1 MDYIQNIQENS
12 VLPLYNTVIFPGS
25 VTQIALDN
33 KEAGKILALYGDNNR
48 YLVGLTVRE
57 NSEGSDLENASFY
70 SVGTLLKIESLKT
83 TQDGMLAQFRALK
96 KIHIEELEIK
106 EQDIFSMY
114 TFLSDVDDVDDKMK
128 AEILNSVKTLV
139 KDLGKNFQGSES
151 YIQAI
156 EKIET
161 VDEIIGTVLPLL
173 SVPLEEK
180 QRLLEETSQRKIGLM
195 FIDILQKQKQVLD
208 VQIEMSQKMNEK
220 MNKNHRETI
229 LREQLKAIQ
238 EELGEGPGSPNGKDY
253 RKLIEEAQMPDEV
266 KKVALEQVNKLE
278 SMGPQNHEAGVVQN
292 YLDLLVQLPWKTP
305 EYKEIDIEKA
315 REILEQEHYGIE
327 KVKTRIIQHLA
338 VMKLKK
344 EKKGSIILLVG
355 PPGTGKTSLGKSI
368 AHAMDRKYVRLSLG
382 GIRDEA
388 EIRGHRRTYVGAL
401 PGRIIQGMKKAGE
414 KNPVFVLDEVD
425 KLMASYSGDPASA
438 LLEVLDPE
446 QNNTFADHYL
456 EVPYDL
462 SDVFFVAT
470 ANSLSS
476 IPGPLLDRME
486 VIEMSS
492 YTNNEKFHI
501 GKNHLLDSVLDDHGL
516 DAEKLV
522 IEDEA
527 LEAVIK
533 NYTREA
539 GVRGLKK
546 ELAKIARVASEKIVT
561 GEVKGPFVVKEDML
575 KEVLGRV
582 KVRLDDVLQTNMPG
596 VVTGLAWTPVGG
608 DILFIE
614 GSLMPGKGELIL
626 TGQLGDV
633 MKESARISMSL
644 IRSRLVHLINQFDFS
659 KNDLHIHVPS
669 GAIPK
674 DGPSAG
680 ITLFTAL
687 ASLLL
692 GKSVDPKLAMTG
704 EITLRGSVLPVGG
717 IKEKVLAAHR
727 AGIKRILLSRE
738 NEDDLKDIP
747 EDVRESLTFVLVER
761 IEDVV
766 KEALDIELPKPE
778 YLSLNKAMASELC
791 PN

>member
-278 SMGPQNHEAGVVQN
+278 SMGTSEPRGRRCAELSGFIGAV
-292 YLDLLVQLPWKTP
+292 T
-305 EYKEIDIEKA
+305 
-315 REILEQEHYGIE
+315 LENPGIQ
-327 KVKTRIIQHLA
+327 R
-338 VMKLKK
+338 
-344 EKKGSIILLVG
+344 
-355 PPGTGKTSLGKSI
+355 
-368 AHAMDRKYVRLSLG
+368 
-382 GIRDEA
+382 
-388 EIRGHRRTYVGAL
+388 
-401 PGRIIQGMKKAGE
+401 
-414 KNPVFVLDEVD
+414 N
-425 KLMASYSGDPASA
+425 
-438 LLEVLDPE
+438 
-446 QNNTFADHYL
+446 
-456 EVPYDL
+456 
-462 SDVFFVAT
+462 
-470 ANSLSS
+470 
-476 IPGPLLDRME
+476 
-486 VIEMSS
+486 
-492 YTNNEKFHI
+492 
-501 GKNHLLDSVLDDHGL
+501 
-516 DAEKLV
+516 
-522 IEDEA
+522 
-527 LEAVIK
+527 
-533 NYTREA
+533 
-539 GVRGLKK
+539 
-546 ELAKIARVASEKIVT
+546 
-561 GEVKGPFVVKEDML
+561 
-575 KEVLGRV
+575 
-582 KVRLDDVLQTNMPG
+582 
-596 VVTGLAWTPVGG
+596 
-608 DILFIE
+608 
-614 GSLMPGKGELIL
+614 
-626 TGQLGDV
+626 
-633 MKESARISMSL
+633 
-644 IRSRLVHLINQFDFS
+644 
-659 KNDLHIHVPS
+659 
-669 GAIPK
+669 
-674 DGPSAG
+674 
-680 ITLFTAL
+680 
-687 ASLLL
+687 
-692 GKSVDPKLAMTG
+692 
-704 EITLRGSVLPVGG
+704 
-717 IKEKVLAAHR
+717 
-727 AGIKRILLSRE
+727 
-738 NEDDLKDIP
+738 
-747 EDVRESLTFVLVER
+747 
-761 IEDVV
+761 
-766 KEALDIELPKPE
+766 
-778 YLSLNKAMASELC
+778 
-791 PN
+791 